1 MDNKMASVGLNF
13 ANITPDNGAV
23 RELSRLV
30 FLEVLQADRIG
41 TLLDIHR
48 NVYNGDKLGLVGE
61 FGMLG
66 KAGVGCSPVYGND
79 AINTA
84 EKVWDIKAWEI
95 AEQLCYKDIENTLV
109 KYTLESGTNI
119 GDLTANDYLDEIIVP
134 RLELA
139 MMKMYIR
146 LAFFGD
152 KDAENVTD
160 GGIIKNG
167 VDTSYFTLI
176 DGIFKQLYA
185 GVTAGTTKRVAIAAN
200 SESKIA
206 AQLAA
211 INSEARTALDNM
223 IAAASPRL
231 RQASDQVIYVTQAF
245 ATGYEAQQ
253 LSNCCGSDLA
263 WTALFAG
270 IRETT
275 YRGIRIR
282 VVPMFDEIIQN
293 YEGNGTA
300 YNLPFRA
307 IYTTER
313 NLALGV
319 NGTDE
324 FAELDIFFDRTTRL
338 NHIYATDKMGAMVI
352 DESMAVIA
360 Y

>member
-1 MDNKMASVGLNF
+1 MASVGLNF

-41 TLLDIHR
+41 TLLDIRR

-61 FGMLG
+61 FGLLG
-66 KAGVGCSPVYGND
+66 KAGAGCSPEYGND

-95 AEQLCYKDIENTLV
+95 AEQLCYKDIEDTLV

-119 GDLTANDYLDEIIVP
+119 GDLTANDYLDEVIVP

-146 LAFFGD
+146 IAFFGD
-152 KDAENVTD
+152 KNAANVSD

-167 VDTSYFTLI
+167 VNVGYFNLI
-176 DGIFKQLYA
+176 NGIYKQLYA
-185 GVTAGTTKRVAIAAN
+185 GVTAGTTKRVTIQAN
-200 SESKIA
+200 SEATIA
-206 AQLAA
+206 DQINA
-211 INSEARTALDNM
+211 INSQAVDVLDDM
-223 IAAASPRL
+223 IAMASPRL
-231 RQASDQVIYVTQAF
+231 RQASNPVILVTQSF
-245 ATGYEAQQ
+245 ATGFESQ
-253 LSNCCGSDLA
+253 LLKTYYGSELH
-263 WTALFAG
+263 WESLFAG

-275 YRGIRIR
+275 YRGIKIR
-282 VVPMFDEIIQN
+282 VVPMFDEIIQS

-300 YNLPFRA
+300 YNQPFRA

-324 FAELDIFFDRTTRL
+324 FAELDIFFNRDERL
-338 NHIYATDKMGAMVI
+338 NKIYATDKMGAMVI

>member
-1 MDNKMASVGLNF
+1 MASVGLNF

-61 FGMLG
+61 FGLLG
-66 KAGVGCSPVYGND
+66 KAGAGCSPEYGND

-95 AEQLCYKDIENTLV
+95 AEQLCYKDVEDTLV
-109 KYTLESGTNI
+109 KYTLEKGTNI
-119 GDLTANDYLDEIIVP
+119 ADLTENDYLAEVIVP

-152 KDAENVTD
+152 TNAAAVAS
-160 GGIIKNG
+160 GGVITNAAD
-167 VDTSYFTLI
+167 VPYFTLI
-176 DGIFKQLYA
+176 NGFFKQLYA
-185 GVTAGTTKRVAIAAN
+185 GVTAGTTKRVTIAAN
-200 SESKIA
+200 AETTKA
-206 AQLAA
+206 AQMNA
-211 INSEARTALDNM
+211 ISSQAVDVLNDM
-223 IAAASPRL
+223 INNASPTV
-231 RQASDQVIYVTQAF
+231 RQQSDQIIYVTQSF
-245 ATGYEAQQ
+245 ADGLEAQ
-253 LSNCCGSDLA
+253 LLKTYYGSELH
-263 WTALFAG
+263 WESLFAG

-275 YRGIRIR
+275 YRGIKVR
-282 VVPMFDEIIQN
+282 VLPQLDEIIQS
-293 YEGNGTA
+293 YEGTATA
-300 YNLPFRA
+300 YNEPHRA

-313 NLALGV
+313 NLMLGV
-319 NGTDE
+319 NGADE
-324 FAELDIFFDRTTRL
+324 FARLRISFDETTLL
-338 NHIYATDKMGAMVI
+338 NHIYATDKLGAMVL

>member
-1 MDNKMASVGLNF
+1 MASVGLNF

-61 FGMLG
+61 FGLLG
-66 KAGVGCSPVYGND
+66 KAGVGCSPEYGND

-95 AEQLCYKDIENTLV
+95 AEQLCYKDIEDTLV

-152 KDAENVTD
+152 KEAENVSD

-176 DGIFKQLYA
+176 NGIFKQLYA
-185 GVTAGTTKRVAIAAN
+185 GVTAGTTKRVTIAAN
-200 SESKIA
+200 SEATIA
-206 AQLAA
+206 DQINA
-211 INSEARTALDNM
+211 INSQAADVLDDM
-223 IAAASPRL
+223 IAMASPRL
-231 RQASDQVIYVTQAF
+231 RQASNQVIYVTQSF
-245 ATGYEAQQ
+245 ATGLESQ
-253 LSNCCGSDLA
+253 LLKTYYGSELQ
-263 WTALFAG
+263 WQSLFAG

-282 VVPMFDEIIQN
+282 VVPMFDEIIQS
-293 YEGNGTA
+293 YEGNGNA
-300 YNLPFRA
+300 YNLPHRA
-307 IYTTER
+307 IYTTEQ

-324 FAELDIFFDRTTRL
+324 FAELDIFFNRDERL
-338 NHIYATDKMGAMVI
+338 NKIYATDKMGAMVI

>member
-1 MDNKMASVGLNF
+1 MASVGLDF
-13 ANITPDNGAV
+13 TNITPDNGAV

-61 FGMLG
+61 FGLLG
-66 KAGVGCSPVYGND
+66 KAGVGCSPEYSND

-84 EKVWDIKAWEI
+84 EKVWDIKDWEI
-95 AEQLCYKDIENTLV
+95 AEQLCYKDIEDTLV

-152 KDAENVTD
+152 KAAKNVTD

-185 GVTAGTTKRVAIAAN
+185 GVTAGTTKRVTIAAN
-200 SESKIA
+200 SESTIE
-206 AQLAA
+206 AQLAS
-211 INSEARTALDNM
+211 IGVEARAALDNM

-245 ATGYEAQQ
+245 ATGFETQ
-253 LSNCCGSDLA
+253 LLANCCGSDLA
-263 WTALFAG
+263 WTALFSG

-282 VVPMFDEIIQN
+282 VVPMFDEIIQS

-300 YNLPFRA
+300 YNQPHRA

>member
-1 MDNKMASVGLNF
+1 MASIGLDF
-13 ANITPDNGAV
+13 TQITPDNGAV
-23 RELSRLV
+23 REVNKLV
-30 FLEVLQADRIG
+30 FKDVLSAERIG
-41 TLLDIHR
+41 TLLNIFPR
-48 NVYNGDKLGLVGE
+48 VFNGDKLGLVGE
-61 FGMLG
+61 FGLLG
-66 KAGVGCSPVYGND
+66 KAGAGCSPVYGND

-95 AEQLCYKDIENTLV
+95 AEQLCYKDIEDTLV

-146 LAFFGD
+146 IAFFGD
-152 KDAENVTD
+152 TAAKTVTNGGVIKDTVNPA
-160 GGIIKNG
+160 
-167 VDTSYFTLI
+167 YFTLT

-185 GVTAGTTKRVAIAAN
+185 GVTAGTTKRVTIQAN
-200 SESKIA
+200 SEATIA

-245 ATGYEAQQ
+245 ATGFEAQL

-263 WTALFAG
+263 WTALFNG

-282 VVPMFDEIIQN
+282 VVPMFDEIIQS

-324 FAELDIFFDRTTRL
+324 FAELDIFFNRDERL
-338 NHIYATDKMGAMVI
+338 NKIYATDKMGAMVI
-352 DESMAVIA
+352 DESMAVIG

>member
-1 MDNKMASVGLNF
+1 MASVGLDF
-13 ANITPDNGAV
+13 TNITPDNGAV

-48 NVYNGDKLGLVGE
+48 NVYNGDKLGLIGE
-61 FGMLG
+61 FGLLG
-66 KAGVGCSPVYGND
+66 KAGAGCSPEYGND

-84 EKVWDIKAWEI
+84 EKVWDIKDWEI
-95 AEQLCYKDIENTLV
+95 AEQLCYKDVENTLV

-119 GDLTANDYLDEIIVP
+119 GDLTANDYLDEVIVP

-152 KDAENVTD
+152 KNATNVSG

-176 DGIFKQLYA
+176 NGIFKQLYA
-185 GVTAGTTKRVAIAAN
+185 GVTAGTTKRVTIAAN
-200 SESKIA
+200 SEATIA
-206 AQLAA
+206 DQINA
-211 INSEARTALDNM
+211 INSQAADVLDDM

-231 RQASDQVIYVTQAF
+231 RQASDQVIYVTQSF
-245 ATGYEAQQ
+245 ATGLESQ
-253 LSNCCGSDLA
+253 LLKTYYGSELQ
-263 WTALFAG
+263 WQSLFAG

-282 VVPMFDEIIQN
+282 VVPMFDEIIQS

-300 YNLPFRA
+300 YNQPHRA

>member
-1 MDNKMASVGLNF
+1 MASVGLNF

-95 AEQLCYKDIENTLV
+95 AEKLCYKDIENTLV

-139 MMKMYIR
+139 IMKMYIR
-146 LAFFGD
+146 HSFFGD
-152 KDAENVTD
+152 KAAENVSD

-176 DGIFKQLYA
+176 NGIFKQLYA
-185 GVTAGTTKRVAIAAN
+185 GVTAGTTKRVTIQAN
-200 SESKIA
+200 SEATIA
-206 AQLAA
+206 DQINA
-211 INSEARTALDNM
+211 INSQAVDVLDDM
-223 IAAASPRL
+223 IAMASPRL
-231 RQASDQVIYVTQAF
+231 RQASNPVILVTQSF
-245 ATGYEAQQ
+245 ATGFESQ
-253 LSNCCGSDLA
+253 LLKTYYGSDLH
-263 WTALFAG
+263 WESLFAG

-275 YRGIRIR
+275 YRGIKIR
-282 VVPMFDEIIQN
+282 VVPMFDEIIQS

-300 YNLPFRA
+300 YNLPHRA
-307 IYTTER
+307 IYTTEQ

-324 FAELDIFFDRTTRL
+324 FAELDIFFNRDERL
-338 NHIYATDKMGAMVI
+338 NKIYATDKMGAMVI